1 MKANPLV
8 SVLIPVFN
16 GEKYLSEALD
26 NIRKQTYGN
35 LEIIILNDGSTD
47 GSGAIID
54 RFVKSEKRAIA
65 VHKKNTGLTDTLN
78 HGLSLASGIWLSRH
92 DQDDVASLTKLERQM
107 ETVLGNPSL
116 VLVGSDFSTLT
127 EETGQMRRY
136 HLPTGHNQLV
146 SRLRRVRSFFPHSSA
161 LFRLD
166 VARQVEGYAFDAL
179 YNEDWDLWLRLSELG
194 KIGSVAESLVTIRK
208 HQTQMTKNSGD
219 VIPQGEAFVSSVL
232 HFLRTDPS
240 LELNDQN
247 LRNLKVRRLIRE
259 TESYQKFCEIV
270 HLQEQAQRI
279 IMGKK
284 AFVTK
289 AVRVLLLL
297 DSLSNSIKLLK
308 YVVAGTTQPKLISVA
323 MRQRL
328 LLMDQEHWGKGN
340 P

>member
-16 GEKYLSEALD
+16 GEKYLSEAL
-26 NIRKQTYGN
+26 NSIRKQTYGN

-166 VARQVEGYAFDAL
+166 VARQVEGYDIDAL

-194 KIGSVAESLVTIRK
+194 EIGSVAESLVTIRK
-208 HQTQMTKNSGD
+208 HQTQMTRNSGD

-240 LELNDQN
+240 LQLDSQDFRE
-247 LRNLKVRRLIRE
+247 LKVRRQVRE
-259 TESYQKFCEIV
+259 TDSYQKFCKVI
-270 HLQEQAQRI
+270 HLQEQFQRRI
-279 IMGKK
+279 TGKRTL
-284 AFVTK
+284 VMNSIQ
-289 AVRVLLLL
+289 VLL
-297 DSLSNSIKLLK
+297 SLILSKKPIKLLRF
-308 YVVAGTTQPKLISVA
+308 VVAGTTQPKLVSEA
-323 MRQRL
+323 MRGKL
-328 LLMDQEHWGKGN
+328 LSAHQKHR
-340 P
+340 

>member
-1 MKANPLV
+1 MTTNPLV

-54 RFVKSEKRAIA
+54 RFVESEKRAIA

-78 HGLSLASGIWLSRH
+78 HGLSLASGIWLSRN
-92 DQDDVASLTKLERQM
+92 DQDDVASITKLERQM

-116 VLVGSDFSTLT
+116 VLVGSDFSTLA
-127 EETGQMRRY
+127 EETGQIRRY
-136 HLPTGHNQLV
+136 HLPIGHNQLL

-166 VARQVEGYAFDAL
+166 VARQVEGYDIDAL

-194 KIGSVAESLVTIRK
+194 EIGSVAESLVTIRK
-208 HQTQMTKNSGD
+208 HQTQMTRNSGD

-232 HFLRTDPS
+232 HFLRNDPS
-240 LELNDQN
+240 LQLNSQEL
-247 LRNLKVRRLIRE
+247 RKIEVRRQIRE
-259 TESYQKFCEIV
+259 TESYQKFCKVIQ
-270 HLQEQAQRI
+270 LQEQVQHI
-279 IMGKK
+279 ITGRRTLFMKSIH
-284 AFVTK
+284 
-289 AVRVLLLL
+289 VLFSLI
-297 DSLSNSIKLLK
+297 LSNKSIKLLI
-308 YVVAGTTQPKLISVA
+308 YLVAGTTQPKLVSA
-323 MRQRL
+323 MMREKL
-328 LLMDQEHWGKGN
+328 LSAY
-340 P
+340 

>member
-1 MKANPLV
+1 MKTNPLV

-26 NIRKQTYGN
+26 NIRKQTYSN

-54 RFVKSEKRAIA
+54 RFVESEKRAIA
-65 VHKKNTGLTDTLN
+65 VHKKNTGLTSTLN
-78 HGLSLASGIWLSRH
+78 YGLSLASGVWLSRN
-92 DQDDVASLTKLERQM
+92 DQDDVASPSKVERQM

-127 EETGQMRRY
+127 EETGQVHRY

-146 SRLRRVRSFFPHSSA
+146 RRLRRVQSFFPHSSA
-161 LFRLD
+161 FLRLD
-166 VARQVEGYAFDAL
+166 VARQVEGYDIDAL

-194 KIGSVAESLVTIRK
+194 EIGSVAESLVTIRK

-240 LELNDQN
+240 LRLDSQDFRELE
-247 LRNLKVRRLIRE
+247 VRRQVRE
-259 TESYQKFCEIV
+259 TDSYQKFCTIV
-270 HLQEQAQRI
+270 HLQAQVQRRI
-279 IMGKK
+279 TGRRTLI
-284 AFVTK
+284 TK
-289 AVRVLLLL
+289 FIQVLL
-297 DSLSNSIKLLK
+297 SLILLK
-308 YVVAGTTQPKLISVA
+308 KPIESVRFVVAGTTQPKLLSEA
-323 MRQRL
+323 MREKL
-328 LLMDQEHWGKGN
+328 LSSHQKHRRKGN
-340 P
+340 S

>member
-166 VARQVEGYAFDAL
+166 VARQVEGYAVDAL